1 MVRYTFNKRTTH
13 CCRRNISS
21 RVLLIFFSRASIKR
35 CVKWIWNSRRHGK
48 RERMREQNI
57 QILDPVTNVWFG
69 LHSSAPYGARDK
81 FPTILYRLPFSRGQ
95 YWMTCLKSCLSCRPN
110 PLWSNLCGNSG
121 QVFIFFKLFV
131 WRKVKHVH
139 ISSKSFCICNSSR
152 FSSHFHTK
160 KYHYQLAH
168 CVLTSGRF
176 NGT

>member
-35 CVKWIWNSRRHGK
+35 CVKWIWNSRRRGK
-48 RERMREQNI
+48 RDGMREQNI

-121 QVFIFFKLFV
+121 EIFLIRRKPSANSRPYFLLLLLLLLTTQFVFSFLCYLQFPRSFFFPQVPLG
-131 WRKVKHVH
+131 
-139 ISSKSFCICNSSR
+139 SLR
-152 FSSHFHTK
+152 FP
-160 KYHYQLAH
+160 
-168 CVLTSGRF
+168 
-176 NGT
+176 

>member
-21 RVLLIFFSRASIKR
+21 RVLPGIISLLIFFSRASIKR
-35 CVKWIWNSRRHGK
+35 CVKWIWNSRRRCK

-121 QVFIFFKLFV
+121 EVFFFQLFV
-131 WRKVKHVH
+131 WRKVTQVR
-139 ISSKSFCICNSSR
+139 ISNNYISI
-152 FSSHFHTK
+152 
-160 KYHYQLAH
+160 
-168 CVLTSGRF
+168 
-176 NGT
+176 